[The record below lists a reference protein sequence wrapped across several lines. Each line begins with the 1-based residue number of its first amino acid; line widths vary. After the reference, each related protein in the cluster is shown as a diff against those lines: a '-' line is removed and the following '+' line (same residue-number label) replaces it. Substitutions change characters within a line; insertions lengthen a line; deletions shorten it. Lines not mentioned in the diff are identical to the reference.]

1 PPPPPAQYAGPEIQS
16 ILGTNVFFKNGRRV
30 SVGET
35 ADDVQ
40 VLEVYGPFRV
50 KLGWKKGEYEIDLL
64 GGEMPA
70 FFGEKPFSDSTR
82 EDLVSEGSMALGS
95 SRPVTSNAR
104 ESSRARTESSRNTN
118 MNRVPEPLTEAE
130 LDSLTRSE
138 ITQRI
143 GDIFRGMRADGID
156 QATKDRLEAER
167 KVLMQKLREKSEDN
181 EA

>member
-1 PPPPPAQYAGPEIQS
+1 
-16 ILGTNVFFKNGRRV
+16 
-30 SVGET
+30 
-35 ADDVQ
+35 
-40 VLEVYGPFRV
+40 
-50 KLGWKKGEYEIDLL
+50 
-64 GGEMPA
+64 
-70 FFGEKPFSDSTR
+70 
-82 EDLVSEGSMALGS
+82 
-95 SRPVTSNAR
+95 
-104 ESSRARTESSRNTN
+104 ARTESSRNTN